1 MRGRAGPW
9 SVPERDSGRN
19 GRTQGTQLETTI
31 RRRIE
36 LSVWGLRSSPASAGG
51 TAQIAPAYSLRDSRG
66 PTIGITSEGS
76 WRSRRYLDTSQNH
89 TSERNIVVRDRTCR
103 GAGRGAGRS
112 SSLRGG
118 GTTRATAFAC
128 AAQHDHVSRA
138 NLRGLAFVAFLVVP
152 FTRLK
157 AAFDVDQAAFCQVL
171 VADLGQTIPR
181 HDAVPLGAFLAL
193 AGSFI
198 VPYVIGG
205 HREPAERDSAC
216 GVLEFR
222 IAAEPPDENYFVNG
236 LRHTDSCCTASA
248 LARAPRSRLQFFKLH
263 LCTFSFT
270 RIRKFFHNSFQS
282 LDCLRCLIQFG
293 EGEAFLVKGS
303 TSFIVPGILLQ
314 EQIVVRYR
322 LLVFLLVPERI
333 GNS

>member
-1 MRGRAGPW
+1 MM
-9 SVPERDSGRN
+9 VRN
-19 GRTQGTQLETTI
+19 GGVGTVQA
-31 RRRIE
+31 RK
-36 LSVWGLRSSPASAGG
+36 
-51 TAQIAPAYSLRDSRG
+51 SLRPAACAIRAPELKGKKKQEKERIPHQSG
-66 PTIGITSEGS
+66 HAPENPV
-76 WRSRRYLDTSQNH
+76 L
-89 TSERNIVVRDRTCR
+89 ERNIVVRDRTCR

-112 SSLRGG
+112 SSLRGS
-118 GTTRATAFAC
+118 GTTRAAAFAC
-128 AAQHDHVSRA
+128 AAQHDHVSRT

-157 AAFDVDQAAFCQVL
+157 AAFDVDQTAFCQVL

-248 LARAPRSRLQFFKLH
+248 LARTPRSRLQFFKLH
-263 LCTFSFT
+263 FCTFSFT

-322 LLVFLLVPERI
+322 LVVLLLVPERI
-333 GNS
+333 GYSQLSIRRTRVISKFRNEILKLADG